1 MGATANL
8 ASELQTMGTGMDPVV
23 IRKYIA
29 GITGGRTLDVSGF
42 PLDII
47 KAGHMVIRD
56 TANDTY
62 KPMPLA
68 AGDEAYGTLPASHE
82 YVGVLVRSVSKEAP
96 LAAIMY
102 SGEVNDVASPF
113 PIDSIKAALKTALP
127 TLVFLHD

>member
-96 LAAIMY
+96 LAASMY

>member
-47 KAGHMVIRD
+47 KAGYVVIRD

-68 AGDEAYGTLPASHE
+68 AGNEAYGTLPASHE

>member
-47 KAGHMVIRD
+47 KAGHIVIRD

-68 AGDEAYGTLPASHE
+68 AGNEAYGTLPASHE

>member
-68 AGDEAYGTLPASHE
+68 AGNEDYGTLPASHE

>member
-68 AGDEAYGTLPASHE
+68 AGNEAYGTLPASHE

>member
-8 ASELQTMGTGMDPVV
+8 ASELQTMGTGMDPIV
-23 IRKYIA
+23 IRKFIA
-29 GITGGRTLDVSGF
+29 GITGGRTLDAGGF

-47 KAGHMVIRD
+47 KAGHVIIRD
-56 TANDTY
+56 TANNTY

-68 AGDEAYGTLPASHE
+68 AGNDAYAALPASHE
-82 YVGVLVRSVSKEAP
+82 YVGVLVRSISKETP

-102 SGEVNDVASPF
+102 NGEVNDVASPF
-113 PIDSIKAALKTALP
+113 PIDGIKSALKTALP

>member
-47 KAGHMVIRD
+47 KAGYVVICD

-68 AGDEAYGTLPASHE
+68 AGNEAYGTLPASHE

>member
-68 AGDEAYGTLPASHE
+68 AGNEAYGTLPASHE
-82 YVGVLVRSVSKEAP
+82 YVGVLVRRVSKEAP

>member
-68 AGDEAYGTLPASHE
+68 AGNEAYGTLPASHE

-113 PIDSIKAALKTALP
+113 PIGSIKAALKTALP